1 MTNVVTICDMCGG
14 QGLTRHY
21 GEWDICSACRES
33 LLGAGYSRKR
43 EGFLVALHQLLDCD
57 VYHLDGDT
65 ARMKLAEIQRS
76 LRMLDT

>member
-1 MTNVVTICDMCGG
+1 MTTCDMCGG
-14 QGLTRHY
+14 QGHTRHY
-21 GEWDICSACRES
+21 GEWDICSDCRES
-33 LLGAGYSRKR
+33 LLSVGFSQKR

-76 LRMLDT
+76 LRLLDT

>member
-1 MTNVVTICDMCGG
+1 MCGKS
-14 QGLTRHY
+14 GLTRHY
-21 GEWDICSACRES
+21 GEWDICSDCRDS
-33 LLGAGYSRKR
+33 LLGVGFSRKR

-57 VYHLDGDT
+57 VETLDGDT